1 MDKSS
6 LLLAFNNHFK
16 EFAEDIANY
25 FPENMDIK
33 TSINACYAIRKV
45 NPTLIIKVWK
55 TRVVEP
61 YKKQI
66 DDGDFDFFINKDY
79 SKDINIEQKDR
90 ALQVIEKLRI
100 LVPQMAKAD
109 QEKCMQYV
117 KNLTTISIHY
127 FST

>member
-6 LLLAFNNHFK
+6 LLSAFNNHFG

-45 NPTLIIKVWK
+45 NPALIIKVWK
-55 TRVVEP
+55 GSVVNP

-66 DDGDFDFFINKDY
+66 DDGDFEFFINKDY
-79 SKDINIEQKDR
+79 SEDINIDQKDR
-90 ALQVIEKLRI
+90 ALQVIEKLRVLI
-100 LVPQMAKAD
+100 PKMAKED
-109 QEKCMQYV
+109 QDKCMQYV
-117 KNLTTISIHY
+117 KNLTTLSIHY
-127 FST
+127 FNA

>member
-6 LLLAFNNHFK
+6 LLAAFNNHFG

-45 NPTLIIKVWK
+45 NPALIVRVWK
-55 TRVVEP
+55 TRIVDL

-79 SKDINIEQKDR
+79 SNDLYIEQKDR

-100 LVPQMAKAD
+100 LVPQMAKED

-117 KNLTTISIHY
+117 KNLTTLSIHY
-127 FST
+127 HKL

>member
-6 LLLAFNNHFK
+6 LLGAFNNHFG

-45 NPTLIIKVWK
+45 NPALIIRVWK
-55 TRVVEP
+55 TRIVDL

-79 SKDINIEQKDR
+79 SNDLYIEQKDR

-100 LVPQMAKAD
+100 LVPQMAKED

-117 KNLTTISIHY
+117 KNLTTLSIHY
-127 FST
+127 HKL